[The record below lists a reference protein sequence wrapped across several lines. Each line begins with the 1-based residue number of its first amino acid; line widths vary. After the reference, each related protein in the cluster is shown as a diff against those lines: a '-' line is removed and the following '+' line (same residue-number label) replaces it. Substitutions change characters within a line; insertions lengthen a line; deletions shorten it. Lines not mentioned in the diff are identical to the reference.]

1 MPHTQRHLFAIPEDV
16 AYFNCATTSP
26 LPNAAA
32 RAAEAALQA
41 KAMPWHITPPV
52 FFATLERIRP
62 LAGEVFGVDG
72 ERIALVPAASYGL
85 AIAARNIPLAPGG
98 CVLVLEDQFPSNV
111 YCWQKKVRAVG
122 GEVISVAR
130 PADDDWTAAVL
141 ATLDGP
147 AGERVGI
154 VALPPCHWTDG
165 TMVDLV
171 RIGARCRERGMALVV
186 DATQA
191 LGAVPL
197 DLTAIDADYVVSAS
211 HKWCFGAYGVGFCI
225 VHPRWL
231 DGEPLEENWLNRKGS
246 DDFSGLTRYA
256 DAYRGGAR
264 TFDMGGV
271 SAFFQLPVVE
281 EGLKL
286 LKAWGPGAVAA
297 HNTAMLQTIVD
308 AAAGMGFHAPAPAAR
323 GPHMTGLRSSRVPQ
337 GLAKALAARNVYVS
351 VRGTSIRIAPH
362 LYNTPADVDRL
373 LTALEQATKAD
384 A

>member
-1 MPHTQRHLFAIPEDV
+1 MPDNQRHLFDIPEDV

-26 LPNAAA
+26 LPNAGAQAA
-32 RAAEAALQA
+32 AAALQA
-41 KAMPWHITPPV
+41 KAHPWTITPAD
-52 FFATLERIRP
+52 FFAVLERIRP

-85 AIAARNIPLAPGG
+85 AIAARNLPLAPGG

-111 YCWQKKVRAVG
+111 YCWRKKVRAVG
-122 GEVISVAR
+122 GEVLTVAR
-130 PADDDWTAAVL
+130 PADDDWTTAVL
-141 ATLDGP
+141 ETLNGP

-165 TMVDLV
+165 TVVDLV
-171 RIGARCRERGMALVV
+171 RIGASCRDRGLPLVV

-191 LGAVPL
+191 LGAMPL
-197 DLTAIDADYVVSAS
+197 DLAALDADFVISAS
-211 HKWCFGAYGVGFCI
+211 HKWCFGAYGMGFCI

-231 DGEPLEENWLNRKGS
+231 AGEPLEENWLNRKGS

-264 TFDMGGV
+264 TFDTGGV

-281 EGLKL
+281 EGLRL
-286 LKAWGPGAVAA
+286 LKAWGVATVAA
-297 HNTAMLQTIVD
+297 HNAAMLQTILD
-308 AAAGMGFHAPAPAAR
+308 TATALGFSAPPPAAR
-323 GPHMTGLRSSRVPQ
+323 APHMTGLRSRQVPQ
-337 GLAKALAARNVYVS
+337 GLAKALAARKVYVS

-362 LYNTPADVDRL
+362 LYNTPADVARL
-373 LTALEQATKAD
+373 LTALEESLAEA
-384 A
+384 